1 MHISPCTPPSPVALT
16 FIAWKSFYY
25 GVFVQGVLGMDVLI
39 ALGTSASYAYAAVAA
54 WSGEPE
60 YHFFETSAVLICFV
74 LLGKWMNALAVRR
87 TSKALTQLMQLQAKT
102 ALKVLIPAGSEA
114 TWNPLSDPYEE
125 EIVPIQTV
133 QPGDLVK
140 VLKGASIPADGV
152 IVHGEMS
159 VDESMISGESIPV
172 LKTPG
177 SIVLGGTI
185 CTEAGSGQLE
195 ATNVTAA
202 AFVQVTG
209 VGSSTALA
217 QIVQLVQEAQSR
229 QVPIQHFADTVSA
242 VFVPTVVTISILTFM
257 VWYALC
263 NSGVV
268 PTEWYGD
275 ETPATF
281 SLTFAIAC
289 LVISCPC
296 ALGLAT
302 PTAVMVGTGVGAR
315 HGVLMKGGETL
326 EMASHVDSV
335 VFDKTGTLTAGK
347 PVLSDSDFIRIVPD
361 TFMKEE
367 IQNYCPSGSDQA
379 ETLDHFLLWLFG
391 SLERN
396 SEHPLG
402 KMQ

>member
-1 MHISPCTPPSPVALT
+1 
-16 FIAWKSFYY
+16 
-25 GVFVQGVLGMDVLI
+25 MDVLI
-39 ALGTSASYAYAAVAA
+39 ALGTSASYGYAAMAA
-54 WSGEPE
+54 WTHQPE

-74 LLGKWMNALAVRR
+74 LLGKWMNAFAVRR
-87 TSKALTQLMQLQAKT
+87 TGRALTQLMQLQAKT
-102 ALKVLIPAGSEA
+102 ALKVIIPAGCKS
-114 TWNPLSDPYEE
+114 TWNPLSDPYDEKL
-125 EIVPIQTV
+125 VPIQDV
-133 QPGDLVK
+133 QSGDIVK

-159 VDESMISGESIPV
+159 VDESMISGESVPV

-185 CTEAGSGQLE
+185 CTETGSGVLE

-202 AFVQVTG
+202 AFIQVTG

-217 QIVQLVQEAQSR
+217 QIVQLVQDAQSR

-242 VFVPTVVTISILTFM
+242 VFVPVVVTISILTFM

-268 PTEWYGD
+268 PSGWFDGES
-275 ETPATF
+275 PATF

-326 EMASHVDSV
+326 EMASQVDSV

-347 PVLSDSDFIRIVPD
+347 PVLSDSDFVRMVPD
-361 TFMKEE
+361 SFMKKD
-367 IQNYCPSGSDQA
+367 IQMCDLEADSQGAS
-379 ETLDHFLLWLFG
+379 LDYFLLWLLG

-402 KMQ
+402 ENFYASSIFW